1 MGLIRLEPAAL
12 KQAARDLD
20 LAQARLDSVDRLI
33 REIAPAIEYN
43 WQSELTPEYLEYL
56 EAVRQKAC
64 RIQPGAGSRSALAAE
79 HSRTRRTRGAGSAA
93 GHQHTS
99 IKIKL

>member
-20 LAQARLDSVDRLI
+20 RLI
-33 REIAPAIEYN
+33 REIAPASEYN

-64 RIQPGAGSRSALAAE
+64 RIQRELEAVQRSLRNTAE
-79 HSRTRRTRGAGSAA
+79 RAERAEREAQQAINTQA
-93 GHQHTS
+93 
-99 IKIKL
+99 

>member
-33 REIAPAIEYN
+33 CEIAPAIEYN

-64 RIQPGAGSRSALAAE
+64 RIQPNAPNARSGKRSRPSTHKHKNKIVNKGAL
-79 HSRTRRTRGAGSAA
+79 
-93 GHQHTS
+93 
-99 IKIKL
+99 